1 MPRKLDADRVS
12 WILIKY
18 ECRLRA
24 VSDDD
29 SISCT
34 QFFSDGVP
42 HLTCEQNDE
51 VSNRVTVVPSRAVLS
66 MY

>member
-1 MPRKLDADRVS
+1 MPRKLDADRV
-12 WILIKY
+12 Y

-34 QFFSDGVP
+34 QLFSDGVP